1 MTYLLYKRYDLNN
14 IIQNKWTLIN
24 DKNIVSKIVL
34 EMKTVCIM
42 FNFFTAK
49 LLQKNNTWKKFKFVN
64 FNYGKKSL
72 EFFKV

>member
-49 LLQKNNTWKKFKFVN
+49 LLQKNNTWKKLKFIN
-64 FNYGKKSL
+64 LNYCKKSL